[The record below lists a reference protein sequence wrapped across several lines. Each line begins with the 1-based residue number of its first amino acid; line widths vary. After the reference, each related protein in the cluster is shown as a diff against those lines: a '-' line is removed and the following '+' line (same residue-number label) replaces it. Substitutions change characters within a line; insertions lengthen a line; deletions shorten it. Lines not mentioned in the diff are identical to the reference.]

1 MCNFDLTKEEKKE
14 LRKKTLT
21 KTEKEVIH
29 HIKNGVVKRED
40 IANKMFI
47 AMSTI
52 KEHLNHIMK
61 KLSVSSMP
69 ELVYVVLTKDCVGE

>member
-1 MCNFDLTKEEKKE
+1 MCNFDLTKEEKRE

-21 KTEKEVIH
+21 KTEKEIIN
-29 HIKNGVVKRED
+29 HIKNGAVKRED

-47 AMSTI
+47 AMNTI
-52 KEHLNHIMK
+52 KTHLNHIMK